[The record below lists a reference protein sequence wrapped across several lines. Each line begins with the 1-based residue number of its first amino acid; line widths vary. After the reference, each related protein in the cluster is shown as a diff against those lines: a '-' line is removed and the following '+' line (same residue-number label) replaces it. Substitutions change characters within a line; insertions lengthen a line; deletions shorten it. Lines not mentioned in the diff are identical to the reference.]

1 MTTLFVDRMID
12 SREAK
17 TCYTNT
23 KPKVTGFTP
32 WVNKNVSFDGESFV
46 EVPFQFTI
54 VEVPS
59 LSSSSST
66 DGPCICAEVAL
77 TKIQRILLV
86 PECGATVI
94 VFRSHG
100 SLLSRR
106 NGVLWSRRLS
116 QNKTQVRTRLYL
128 VCPTH
133 QTHH

>member
-59 LSSSSST
+59 LSSSAST

-77 TKIQRILLV
+77 TKIQRIVLV
-86 PECGATVI
+86 PDGHCVSIA
-94 VFRSHG
+94 
-100 SLLSRR
+100 
-106 NGVLWSRRLS
+106 RLVAFKTEWCFVVAQPFS
-116 QNKTQVRTRLYL
+116 KQNTSED
-128 VCPTH
+128 
-133 QTHH
+133 